1 MTNLNIQN
9 EIVEARKRWNFD
21 KEDKMLLL
29 CGITCELGELASAI
43 RNKYIYNKPDIPE
56 EDKSSLKHEMADV
69 AIYLYALA
77 QSCDIDLNEAILSKI
92 KINDKRFIK

>member
-43 RNKYIYNKPDIPE
+43 RNKYIYI
-56 EDKSSLKHEMADV
+56 
-69 AIYLYALA
+69 I
-77 QSCDIDLNEAILSKI
+77 
-92 KINDKRFIK
+92 F